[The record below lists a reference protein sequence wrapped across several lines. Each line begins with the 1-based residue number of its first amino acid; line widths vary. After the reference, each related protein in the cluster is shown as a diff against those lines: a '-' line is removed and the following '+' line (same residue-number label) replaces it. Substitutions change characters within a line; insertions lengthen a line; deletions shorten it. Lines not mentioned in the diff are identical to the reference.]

1 MTPFDRVLFLR
12 TLAYVAL
19 ALLLGAA
26 ITAVTEEAYTTS
38 AMRVARLAAYT
49 PGIVVIA
56 CGAALAQHAARGE
69 FTALAAL
76 GVGPWRAARGSVWA
90 GWFAG
95 ALAAAALLSPW
106 ADGAALLPGIPSEL
120 DWSVEPSGFR
130 APAAGLTVDPAG
142 AMQFGSDTPSAGE
155 AVQATARPAELIP
168 GNVDR
173 QRLVIW
179 AIGPLSALAPVWASS
194 PAWGRAGALRAI
206 RRAAVATIAAF
217 ATVIALH
224 AVAAGQLSRSWLL
237 SGGVLLGLDALL
249 AFFRARWFPSRN
261 A

>member
-19 ALLLGAA
+19 ASLLGAA
-26 ITAVTEEAYTTS
+26 ITAVTEEAYTTA

-76 GVGPWRAARGSVWA
+76 GVGPWRAARGAVWA

-120 DWSVEPSGFR
+120 DWSVESSGFR
-130 APAAGLTVDPAG
+130 APAAGLIVDTAG
-142 AMQFGSDTPSAGE
+142 AMRFGS
-155 AVQATARPAELIP
+155 ATASASDAAQAAARSAEITP
-168 GNVDR
+168 GSVER
-173 QRLVIW
+173 QRLVLW
-179 AIGPLSALAPVWASS
+179 AIGPLAALAPVWASS
-194 PAWGRAGALRAI
+194 PARGRAGALRAI
-206 RRAAVATIAAF
+206 RRAAVATVAAF

-224 AVAAGQLSRSWLL
+224 AVAAGQLSTSWLL
-237 SGGVLLGLDALL
+237 SGGALLGLDALF
-249 AFFRARWFPSRN
+249 AFLRARWFPARN